1 MSALRRQIVPS
12 GHPWGDIAFAGQGHP
27 DEAFGTGGN
36 RNFCGDT
43 MNYDSRIDVTE
54 NEGLAATGSGLGG
67 NPLDS
72 DNEQD
77 RASRRWWLIAIVAA
91 IVLATGIWFAVRG
104 GEKTEKAGAADIQMP
119 AVTVVVPGRA
129 SVEGEITATGSLAA
143 RRPMPVGSVGEGG
156 QVRSVLVE
164 PGDWVSQ
171 GQVLAVIDRSVQSQ
185 QQASQSA
192 QIAVAQADA
201 RLAQANLDRALK
213 LVDRGFISAADVD
226 RLTATRDSANAQVKV
241 ARATLGQLQAQTAR
255 LNIVAPA
262 SGLVLE
268 RNVELGQVV
277 GGGSSVLFR
286 LAKGG
291 EMELLAQMSED
302 DLARMKV
309 GVEATVT
316 PTGSN
321 QSFTGQVW
329 QIAPVI
335 DATNRQGIAR
345 IALAYNSALRPGGF
359 ASAVINSGQTVAP
372 VLPESAIQNDDKG
385 AFVYVV
391 DAKDVVHRR
400 AVQTGIVTARGITV
414 KQGLDGSEKVVLRA
428 GGFLNEG
435 DKVKPRLTAAAK
447 PNAGE

>member
-1 MSALRRQIVPS
+1 
-12 GHPWGDIAFAGQGHP
+12 
-27 DEAFGTGGN
+27 
-36 RNFCGDT
+36 

-54 NEGLAATGSGLGG
+54 NEGLAATGKTLGG
-67 NPLDS
+67 TGAGGYPLGDDTLHDEGLS
-72 DNEQD
+72 DD
-77 RASRRWWLIAIVAA
+77 GGPSGTSRRWWLIAIVAA
-91 IVLATGIWFAVRG
+91 VLLATGIWFAVRG
-104 GEKTEKAGAADIQMP
+104 GGEAKQPGATDVQMP

-143 RRPMPVGSVGEGG
+143 RRPMPIGSVGEGG
-156 QVRSVLVE
+156 QVRAVLVE
-164 PGDWVSQ
+164 AGDWVSQ

-185 QQASQSA
+185 QQAGQSA

-226 RLTATRDSANAQVKV
+226 RLTATRDSAVAQVKV
-241 ARATLGQLQAQTAR
+241 ARATLGQLDAQTAR

-277 GGGSSVLFR
+277 GGGSAVLFR

-291 EMELLAQMSED
+291 EMELLAQLSED
-302 DLARMKV
+302 DLARMHV
-309 GVEATVT
+309 GVPARVT

-321 QSFTGQVW
+321 ESFTGQVW
-329 QIAPVI
+329 QVAPVI
-335 DATNRQGIAR
+335 DATNRQGVAR
-345 IALAYNSALRPGGF
+345 IALAYNTALRPGGF
-359 ASAVINSGQTVAP
+359 ASAVINGGQTVAP

-385 AFVYVV
+385 SFVYVV
-391 DAKDVVHRR
+391 DAKNVVHRR
-400 AVQTGIVTARGITV
+400 PVQTGLVTARGITV
-414 KQGLDGSEKVVLRA
+414 KSGLDGSEKVVLRA

-435 DKVKPRLTAAAK
+435 DKVKPRLTKAT
-447 PNAGE
+447 N

>member
-1 MSALRRQIVPS
+1 
-12 GHPWGDIAFAGQGHP
+12 
-27 DEAFGTGGN
+27 
-36 RNFCGDT
+36 

-54 NEGLAATGSGLGG
+54 NNGLATAGAGSGTGASSGG
-67 NPLDS
+67 EAFP
-72 DNEQD
+72 EQD
-77 RASRRWWLIAIVAA
+77 GQSAGSRRWWLIAIVVA
-91 IVLATGIWFAVRG
+91 IAVAIGIWFAGHG
-104 GEKTEKAGAADIQMP
+104 GKAEKTGTTDVQMP

-129 SVEGEITATGSLAA
+129 SVQGEITATGSLAA

-171 GQVLAVIDRSVQSQ
+171 GQILAVIDRSVQSQ

-192 QIAVAQADA
+192 QVAVAQADA
-201 RLAQANLDRALK
+201 RIAQANLDRALK

-226 RLTATRDSANAQVKV
+226 RLTATRDSAVAQVRV
-241 ARATLGQLQAQTAR
+241 ARATLGQLEAQTAR

-262 SGLVLE
+262 AGLVLE

-277 GGGSSVLFR
+277 GGGSAVLFR

-291 EMELLAQMSED
+291 EMELLAQLSED
-302 DLARMKV
+302 DLARMRV
-309 GVEATVT
+309 GVEARVT
-316 PTGSN
+316 PTGSSE
-321 QSFTGQVW
+321 SFTGQVW
-329 QIAPVI
+329 QIAPII

-345 IALAYNSALRPGGF
+345 IALPFNSALRPGGF

-385 AFVYVV
+385 SFVYIV

-400 AVQTGIVTARGITV
+400 AVQTGLVTARGITV
-414 KQGLDGSEKVVLRA
+414 KSGLDGSEKVVLRA

-435 DKVKPRLTAAAK
+435 DKVKPRLTKASD
-447 PNAGE
+447 